1 MLFTRM
7 VRQAVK
13 ETTGIFGIAVHPNP
27 RPALLNLYRHTLY
40 KIESLPETSVYRK
53 SVQAIVFQRLSVV
66 QKEEDVQ
73 KIESTIGAGQ
83 IEELILQAEDE
94 LKLID
99 KMAEWK
105 PWEPLE
111 VPAPPGQWE
120 YFGGQSS

>member
-1 MLFTRM
+1 MFFTRTL
-7 VRQAVK
+7 RLAVK
-13 ETTGIFGIAVHPNP
+13 ETTGIFGLAVHPNP
-27 RPALLNLYRHTLY
+27 RPALLNLYRHALY
-40 KIESLPETSVYRK
+40 KLETLPDSSVYRK
-53 SVQAIVFQRLSVV
+53 SVQAIISQRLSVV
-66 QKEEDVQ
+66 QKEEDV
-73 KIESTIGAGQ
+73 KTIESTIGAGQ

-120 YFGGQSS
+120 YFVGQSS